1 MITSLGLRNFKN
13 FADAKLNMG
22 PFTVIVGANASGKS
36 NLRDA
41 FRFLH
46 GVGRGYTLADIFG
59 GKYGAGGQA
68 EWQPLRGAPN
78 EIVRF
83 DQPSFELNVTMELD
97 EQKVSYRITVGP
109 DHEKSG
115 LFTVKHESLSFGY
128 YEPVYTSHPAFG
140 DPVREQGDDNHLLL
154 RMGRSPKQKK
164 IGHRI
169 PVRPDQPAL
178 TQIGEHRRVI
188 RSQKDRA
195 ERVTRTF
202 SNMRFLDL
210 SPEHMRQPAFPGQ
223 KILGDSGENLPTVLK
238 EVCAEPERRLA
249 LTDWTRELTPM
260 DVADFEFP
268 ADQTTGRVQLAL
280 RERNGRIVSSY
291 AASDGT
297 LRLLAMLAA
306 LLGPNPAGL
315 YVFEEIDNGIHP
327 ARQRLLLDLIEGQTG
342 KGSLQVV
349 TTTHSPDLLELVG
362 DGTFKHTSVVCRLPD
377 TDDAVVRPLADLPKA
392 GALRQ
397 SQGLGRLH
405 RSNWME
411 DAILFTS
418 SNTANDSTEVRAEV
432 SVKERYFAPLA
443 RQRGVAGGLGQGRM
457 RLGEEAA
464 RNITAIRRKC
474 REDFDRLAR
483 RIQ

>member
-1 MITSLGLRNFKN
+1 MAMITSLGLRNFKN
-13 FADAKLNMG
+13 FADERLNMG

-59 GKYGAGGQA
+59 GKYGAGGQV

-78 EIVRF
+78 EIIRF
-83 DQPSFELNVTMELD
+83 DQPSFELNVTMELNKR
-97 EQKVSYRITVGP
+97 KVSYRIVVGP
-109 DHEKSG
+109 DSEKSG
-115 LFTVKHESLSFGY
+115 LFTVKQESLSVLP
-128 YEPVYTSHPAFG
+128 YEPVYTSHPYVG
-140 DPVREQGDDNHLLL
+140 DPVREQEDDNHLLL
-154 RMGRSPKQKK
+154 RMGRSERQLKL
-164 IGHRI
+164 GHRI
-169 PVRPDQPAL
+169 AVRPDQPAL
-178 TQIGEHRRVI
+178 TQIGEHRHVI
-188 RSQKDRA
+188 RSQKDWA
-195 ERVTRTF
+195 ERVASTF

-210 SPEHMRQPAFPGQ
+210 SPEHMRLPAFPGQ

-249 LTDWTRELTPM
+249 LTEWTRELTPM
-260 DVADFEFP
+260 DVTDFEFP
-268 ADQTTGRVQLAL
+268 TDLTTGRVQLAL

-327 ARQRLLLDLIEGQTG
+327 ARQRLLLDLIEGQTAEG
-342 KGSLQVV
+342 RIQVV
-349 TTTHSPDLLELVG
+349 TTTHSPDLLEMVG
-362 DGTFKHTSVVCRLPD
+362 DRTFEHTSVVCRLPD

-392 GALRQ
+392 GALRR

-418 SNTANDSTEVRAEV
+418 SDTANNS
-432 SVKERYFAPLA
+432 
-443 RQRGVAGGLGQGRM
+443 
-457 RLGEEAA
+457 
-464 RNITAIRRKC
+464 
-474 REDFDRLAR
+474 
-483 RIQ
+483 

>member
-1 MITSLGLRNFKN
+1 MAMITSLGLRNFKN
-13 FADAKLNMG
+13 FADERLNMG

-83 DQPSFELNVTMELD
+83 DQPWFSLNATMELD
-97 EQKVSYRITVGP
+97 DDLIFYRIAVGP
-109 DHEKSG
+109 DDARPG
-115 LFTVKHESLSFGY
+115 LFKVKQESLSVLPN
-128 YEPVYTSHPAFG
+128 EPLYTSHPYG
-140 DPVREQGDDNHLLL
+140 VDPVREQDDDNHLLL
-154 RMGRSPKQKK
+154 RMGRSGTQKK
-164 IGHRI
+164 LGHRI
-169 PVRPDQPAL
+169 AVRLDQPAL
-178 TQIGEHRRVI
+178 TQIGEHRHVI
-188 RSQKDRA
+188 RSQKDWA
-195 ERVTRTF
+195 ERVASTF

-210 SPEHMRQPAFPGQ
+210 SPDHMRLPAFPGQ

-260 DVADFEFP
+260 DVAGFEFP
-268 ADQTTGRVQLAL
+268 ADPTTGRVQLAL

-306 LLGPNPAGL
+306 LLGPNRAGI

-327 ARQRLLLDLIEGQTG
+327 TRQRLLLDLIEGQTAEG
-342 KGSLQVV
+342 RIQVV
-349 TTTHSPDLLELVG
+349 TTTHSPDLLEMIG
-362 DGTFKHTSVVCRLPD
+362 DGTFEHTSVVCRLPD

-418 SNTANDSTEVRAEV
+418 PDTAND
-432 SVKERYFAPLA
+432 P
-443 RQRGVAGGLGQGRM
+443 
-457 RLGEEAA
+457 
-464 RNITAIRRKC
+464 
-474 REDFDRLAR
+474 
-483 RIQ
+483 

>member
-59 GKYGAGGQA
+59 GKHGAGGQV

-83 DQPSFELNVTMELD
+83 DQPSFDLNVTMELN
-97 EQKVSYRITVGP
+97 EREVSYRIAVGP
-109 DHEKSG
+109 DSEKSG
-115 LFTVKHESLSFGY
+115 LFTVKHESLLVGY
-128 YEPVYTSHPAFG
+128 YEPEYTSHPASG
-140 DPVREQGDDNHLLL
+140 ADP
-154 RMGRSPKQKK
+154 M
-164 IGHRI
+164 
-169 PVRPDQPAL
+169 
-178 TQIGEHRRVI
+178 
-188 RSQKDRA
+188 
-195 ERVTRTF
+195 
-202 SNMRFLDL
+202 
-210 SPEHMRQPAFPGQ
+210 
-223 KILGDSGENLPTVLK
+223 
-238 EVCAEPERRLA
+238 
-249 LTDWTRELTPM
+249 
-260 DVADFEFP
+260 
-268 ADQTTGRVQLAL
+268 TGRVQLAL

-327 ARQRLLLDLIEGQTG
+327 ARQRLLLDLIEGQTAEG
-342 KGSLQVV
+342 RIQVV

-362 DGTFKHTSVVCRLPD
+362 DRTFEHTSVVCRLPD
-377 TDDAVVRPLADLPKA
+377 TDDAVVRPLADLPNA

-418 SNTANDSTEVRAEV
+418 SDTAKPDSVGSSAV
-432 SVKERYFAPLA
+432 
-443 RQRGVAGGLGQGRM
+443 
-457 RLGEEAA
+457 
-464 RNITAIRRKC
+464 
-474 REDFDRLAR
+474 
-483 RIQ
+483 

>member
-223 KILGDSGENLPTVLK
+223 KILGDSGENLPTVLR
-238 EVCAEPERRLA
+238 EVCAEPERRRALA
-249 LTDWTRELTPM
+249 DWTRELTPM
-260 DVADFEFP
+260 DVADFDFP

-342 KGSLQVV
+342 KGSIQVV

-362 DGTFKHTSVVCRLPD
+362 DGTFEHTSVVCRLPD

-418 SNTANDSTEVRAEV
+418 SNTANDS
-432 SVKERYFAPLA
+432 
-443 RQRGVAGGLGQGRM
+443 
-457 RLGEEAA
+457 
-464 RNITAIRRKC
+464 
-474 REDFDRLAR
+474 
-483 RIQ
+483 

>member
-83 DQPSFELNVTMELD
+83 DQPWFGLNATMELD
-97 EQKVSYRITVGP
+97 DDLIFYSIAVGP
-109 DHEKSG
+109 DDGRPG
-115 LFTVKHESLSFGY
+115 LFKVRQESLSVLFN
-128 YEPVYTSHPAFG
+128 EPLYTSHPYG
-140 DPVREQGDDNHLLL
+140 VDPVREQGDDNHLLL
-154 RMGRSPKQKK
+154 RMGRSERQKR
-164 IGHRI
+164 IGYRI
-169 PVRPDQPAL
+169 AVRPDQPAL
-178 TQIGEHRRVI
+178 TQIGEHRHVI
-188 RSQKDRA
+188 RYQKDWA
-195 ERVTRTF
+195 ERVANAF

-210 SPEHMRQPAFPGQ
+210 SPDHMRQPAFPGQ
-223 KILGDSGENLPTVLK
+223 KILGDSGQNLPTVLK

-342 KGSLQVV
+342 KGSIQVV

-418 SNTANDSTEVRAEV
+418 SNTANDS
-432 SVKERYFAPLA
+432 
-443 RQRGVAGGLGQGRM
+443 
-457 RLGEEAA
+457 
-464 RNITAIRRKC
+464 
-474 REDFDRLAR
+474 
-483 RIQ
+483 